1 MVSLLVAMPAIALGM
16 FNAFAGGDHHGRP
29 EFVAYEH
36 LRLRTKVILLLL
48 SCVYVLPL
56 SEFSGSTGPLSL
68 RKWLYY
74 IALTVIPG
82 IWLHIPS

>member
-36 LRLRTKVILLLL
+36 LRIRTKVIFLILLLL
-48 SCVYVLPL
+48 QYM
-56 SEFSGSTGPLSL
+56 SEISGSIST
-68 RKWLYY
+68 
-74 IALTVIPG
+74 I
-82 IWLHIPS
+82 